1 MKDLTPE
8 KNLVKTL
15 ELIDL
20 CFTLKE
26 AFLKQQY
33 SQASPEKIR
42 ELIYQGIIIHTYSRP
57 RWFVVVCCLW

>member
-8 KNLVKTL
+8 RNLVKTL

-33 SQASPEKIR
+33 PQESPEKIR
-42 ELIYQGIIIHTYSRP
+42 ELIYQGILSRKKNQWTLP
-57 RWFVVVCCLW
+57 ETSLTR